1 MKKIS
6 INYQKGNVK
15 IHTENKDDL
24 WYLSQIIDPNDL
36 VKGKTYRKIKLGG
49 DGDKSKIIKKP
60 VTLEISSE
68 KVDFNEDSLR
78 VNGKVHN
85 DVEDIPKGSYHAI
98 NIDTNSI
105 IEITKRKWLSFQ
117 KEKLEKALSQN
128 KNKFLIVS
136 LDRERAIFAITKDD
150 NYDTLSEMNGEVQK
164 KEDKAS
170 FTGDFYKDTIKQIQ
184 EYDER
189 FKPTNIILGS
199 PAFWKDDL
207 YKKIS
212 DEKLKKKIVLTTCF
226 SHGKNSIHEI
236 LKGKE
241 TQELLKQEFLVKELH
256 LVSELL
262 EKISKNDAYAYG
274 FAEVNECA
282 NLGAVK
288 TLLVTDNTIKEYRE
302 IDRFNELEFLMNLT
316 EEMNG
321 EVHVI
326 NSSNDAGRKL
336 DGLTGIG
343 AILRYKVN
351 N

>member
-6 INYQKGNVK
+6 INYQKGTVK

-24 WYLSQIIDPNDL
+24 WYLSQIIDQNDL

-49 DGDKSKIIKKP
+49 DGDKVNIIKKP
-60 VTLEISSE
+60 VTLEISTE

-78 VNGKVHN
+78 VNGKVQN

-98 NIDTNSI
+98 NVDTNSI
-105 IEITKRKWLSFQ
+105 IEITKRRWLSFQ
-117 KEKLEKALSQN
+117 REKLDKALSQN

-136 LDRERAIFAITKDD
+136 LDREKAIFAVTKDD
-150 NYDTLSEMNGEVQK
+150 DYQLLVELNGEVQK
-164 KEDKAS
+164 KDDKAS
-170 FTGDFYKDTIKQIQ
+170 YTGDFYKDTIKQIQ
-184 EYDER
+184 EYNER
-189 FKPTNIILGS
+189 IKPTNIIIGS

-207 YKKIS
+207 YKKIT
-212 DEKLKKKIVLTTCF
+212 DESLKKKIVLTTCF
-226 SHGKNSIHEI
+226 SHGKNSINEI

-241 TQELLKQEFLVKELH
+241 TQEVLKQEFLVKELH
-256 LVSELL
+256 LVSEFL
-262 EKISKNDAYAYG
+262 EKISRNENYAYG
-274 FAEVNECA
+274 FSEVNECA

-288 TLLVTDNTIKEYRE
+288 TLLISDNTIKEFRE
-302 IDRFNELEFLMNLT
+302 TGRFEELEFLMNLV

-326 NSSNDAGRKL
+326 NSNNDAGRKL

-343 AILRYKVN
+343 AILRYKIN
-351 N
+351 Y